1 MQWRFAE
8 GKFQS
13 TQEQQLTVLNVAAG
27 HVCDLVLARS
37 TEAFVAEVVSALYL
51 GLLRTCISMQLQL
64 CMKFLSVHHRLHCM
78 QSTC

>member
-1 MQWRFAE
+1 MQWQLAE

-13 TQEQQLTVLNVAAG
+13 TQEQQLTVLSLAAV

-37 TEAFVAEVVSALYL
+37 TEALVAEVLSALYL

-64 CMKFLSVHHRLHCM
+64 RMKFVSVHHRLHCM